1 MFHIL
6 NLTYIILGRLYAQ
19 YINKAITP
27 LLQEGEEEIEVE
39 DEDPEAEEDNEEE
52 EEEENE
58 YEGEDEDDGEDIRM
72 NVGSDGECDELDDL
86 PSSRGNQ
93 WKGPIS
99 RKASQTS
106 VYLQEWDIPFEQ
118 LDLGELIGK
127 VRGLT
132 QTLTVRVSYSKKA
145 LLLKL
150 LFVRAGPL
158 GQGAQGSVA
167 WRGRYPTSW
176 DWWEQSGP
184 SEALQKG
191 GDELQTD

>member
-1 MFHIL
+1 MSCTLNFTYLFWGVDIVFSFH
-6 NLTYIILGRLYAQ
+6 AHE
-19 YINKAITP
+19 INKAVTM

-39 DEDPEAEEDNEEE
+39 DEDPEAEEENEDDD
-52 EEEENE
+52 EENE
-58 YEGEDEDDGEDIRM
+58 DDEGEDEDYGEDVRM

-127 VRGLT
+127 VRNLT
-132 QTLTVRVSYSKKA
+132 YTDDSILYVSYSGTFA
-145 LLLKL
+145 EG
-150 LFVRAGPL
+150 VCSRRAA
-158 GQGAQGSVA
+158 GAECIRV
-167 WRGRYPTSW
+167 
-176 DWWEQSGP
+176 
-184 SEALQKG
+184 G
-191 GDELQTD
+191 GMAR